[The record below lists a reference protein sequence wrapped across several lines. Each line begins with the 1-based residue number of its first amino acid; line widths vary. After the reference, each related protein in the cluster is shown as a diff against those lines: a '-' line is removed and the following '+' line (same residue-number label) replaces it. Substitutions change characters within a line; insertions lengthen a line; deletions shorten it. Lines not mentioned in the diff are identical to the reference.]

1 MDREVN
7 GLRAVYTLCVYTCL
21 VLCSCTFRLVCG
33 EVHCYCNS
41 PRCSSS
47 NYMCESQLGCYS
59 LLVDRQGNT
68 NDPYLHGCIESITME
83 KCEEIA
89 RLNNETS
96 TVPAESASQYQDL
109 SCCFDSMCN
118 FKDGSEIN
126 EDLETFDDQYMTEPY
141 EAASEQAVW
150 FRAAVI
156 AVPIAGACILI
167 GLIMVAARM
176 LRSEDKQFTKLSVN
190 VRQRAVLRTRNAH
203 NSTIHRAPQFLD
215 NSRMKN
221 INITGNK
228 LVDPFIGRPNKINN
242 TNNMSK
248 VTNELLHQQR
258 CVNECPRLISTQH
271 YEKMYRENF
280 DVV

>member
-1 MDREVN
+1 MFIITSLWTILAD
-7 GLRAVYTLCVYTCL
+7 GK
-21 VLCSCTFRLVCG
+21 G

-47 NYMCESQLGCYS
+47 NYMCKSQIGCYS
-59 LLVDRQGNT
+59 FLVDHKGNT
-68 NDPYLHGCIESITME
+68 NDPYLHGCIESITLE
-83 KCEEIA
+83 KCEEIS
-89 RLNNETS
+89 RLNNGTTDVPSETS
-96 TVPAESASQYQDL
+96 SQYQEL
-109 SCCFDSMCN
+109 SCCFESMCN
-118 FKDGSEIN
+118 FKDEAEVKNSADTLDN
-126 EDLETFDDQYMTEPY
+126 QYMNEPY
-141 EAASEQAVW
+141 EAVSEQAIW

-190 VRQRAVLRTRNAH
+190 VRQRAALRTHSAR
-203 NSTIHRAPQFLD
+203 NSTIHRTPQFLE
-215 NSRMKN
+215 NSRVKN

-228 LVDPFIGRPNKINN
+228 LVDPFVGRPNKINN
-242 TNNMSK
+242 MNNMSK